1 MPEEDSNLGFNSRYD
16 QEDFEEAV
24 EALEVPT
31 LDNITDYVGCS
42 RQDALSHLKTLEK
55 RGCLSRRTI
64 GPKTVW
70 RVTDTSGTWCGLGRT
85 ELDR

>member
-1 MPEEDSNLGFNSRYD
+1 MPEEDPNTDSGSPYG
-16 QEDFEEAV
+16 QEVFEEAV

-42 RQDALSHLKTLEK
+42 RQTALNHLNALED
-55 RGCLSRRTI
+55 RGRLSGRTI

-70 RVTDTSGTWCGLGRT
+70 RVTDTSGAWCGLGQT
-85 ELDR
+85 ELG

>member
-1 MPEEDSNLGFNSRYD
+1 MPEENPNPGSGSPYG
-16 QEDFEEAV
+16 QEVFGEAV

-42 RQDALSHLKTLEK
+42 RQAALNHLNDLEE
-55 RGCLSRRTI
+55 RGHLSSRTI

-70 RVTDTSGTWCGLGRT
+70 RVTDTSGAWCGLGRT
-85 ELDR
+85 ELE